1 MSNVVIYNTEYSKEQ
16 LEALLDAFRHQK
28 DMLKDLRKSL
38 KQKDEQLK
46 QKEEQL
52 EKLRNMI
59 NDIEGN
65 LKLTIEEIEKE
76 SFKQYKQEYISDAC
90 LEKYKKMEEENS
102 ELKSKLDELNQLK
115 KDSHDLQI
123 AINTINKLREQN
135 DGIGKVNKEL
145 RVEIQVWKD
154 KYDELVEQKDFLR
167 KENDMLKDPIAQRYN
182 HTNEIRRLKYQVD
195 KYKGRME
202 DRDEMYRH
210 IEDVKNELSKT
221 EYHLSNKMDILLK
234 YQGEIK
240 DILNDK
246 GLSAEEK
253 VEAINFKVQ
262 TFTDM
267 EMIHKAHIEYP
278 GMNITELGKYLYPG
292 VQRSR
297 VKVSEIIHS
306 ESYKAMYDDEWN

>member
-1 MSNVVIYNTEYSKEQ
+1 
-16 LEALLDAFRHQK
+16 
-28 DMLKDLRKSL
+28 
-38 KQKDEQLK
+38 
-46 QKEEQL
+46 
-52 EKLRNMI
+52 
-59 NDIEGN
+59 
-65 LKLTIEEIEKE
+65 
-76 SFKQYKQEYISDAC
+76 
-90 LEKYKKMEEENS
+90 
-102 ELKSKLDELNQLK
+102 
-115 KDSHDLQI
+115 
-123 AINTINKLREQN
+123 
-135 DGIGKVNKEL
+135 
-145 RVEIQVWKD
+145 
-154 KYDELVEQKDFLR
+154 
-167 KENDMLKDPIAQRYN
+167 
-182 HTNEIRRLKYQVD
+182 
-195 KYKGRME
+195 ME
-202 DRDEMYRH
+202 DRDEMYKH

-240 DILNDK
+240 DILNDR

-262 TFTDM
+262 SFTDM